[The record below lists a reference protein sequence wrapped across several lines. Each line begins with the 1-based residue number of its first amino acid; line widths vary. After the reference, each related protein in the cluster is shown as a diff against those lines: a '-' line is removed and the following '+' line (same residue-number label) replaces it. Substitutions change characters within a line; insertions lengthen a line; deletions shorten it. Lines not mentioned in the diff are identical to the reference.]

1 MTDYSEW
8 KVLKSVINYS
18 GNDEEK
24 QAAAQAAQA
33 EYAAVAEWCNE
44 NQQYVIADDGEYF
57 KTAKIPEPTTEEK
70 ATRVRFI
77 RNSYLERYVDP
88 YVCNPLRWADS
99 TPEEQQDIVNYR
111 LYLLN
116 VPEQPEFPDIE
127 VKTFDE
133 WKAGA

>member
-24 QAAAQAAQA
+24 QAEAQAAQE
-33 EYAAVAEWCNE
+33 EYTAVAEWCNE

-88 YVCNPLRWADS
+88 YVCNPLRWADL